1 MFILKMYVYSLQA
14 LSDPS
19 SRLSTSP
26 PPPAIAVPLLEMG
39 FSLRQIM
46 KALEATGRRILI
58 DTLIEMSC
66 LIQNFFCLLIYQIRH
81 SEYVLY
87 WSVGARAE
95 ADAQNI
101 TVLAMWMIDHPGT
114 ADSEEASD
122 PCSGAAGGGKSTERG
137 YLRSPGDIPNADAAE
152 MEEGFSDRYN
162 TYRMNDMT
170 FTYWVSLITKQLK
183 TSNNFFYYIVIKD
196 PQYFFF
202 ITM

>member
-1 MFILKMYVYSLQA
+1 MYVYSLQA

-46 KALEATGRRILI
+46 KALEATGRQILI
-58 DTLIEMSC
+58 ATLIDMLC
-66 LIQNFFCLLIYQIRH
+66 LIQNFFIYHIRH

-87 WSVGARAE
+87 WCVGARAE

-137 YLRSPGDIPNADAAE
+137 YLRLPGDIPNADAAE

-162 TYRMNDMT
+162 TYRMNDIYLLDV
-170 FTYWVSLITKQLK
+170 FNY
-183 TSNNFFYYIVIKD
+183 
-196 PQYFFF
+196 
-202 ITM
+202 

>member
-1 MFILKMYVYSLQA
+1 MYVYSLQA

-46 KALEATGRRILI
+46 KALEATGRQILL
-58 DTLIEMSC
+58 DTLMEMSC
-66 LIQNFFCLLIYQIRH
+66 LIQNFFFLLIYHIRH
-81 SEYVLY
+81 SEYVLF
-87 WSVGARAE
+87 WSVGACAE

-152 MEEGFSDRYN
+152 MEEGFSDGYN
-162 TYRMNDMT
+162 TYRINDMT
-170 FTYWVSLITKQLK
+170 FTYWVSLITKY
-183 TSNNFFYYIVIKD
+183 NVI
-196 PQYFFF
+196 
-202 ITM
+202 